1 MAEFSVEYS
10 IDDQNRLVSFN
21 ENWDPFALQNSSA
34 HLVAENISGQSL
46 FEHISG
52 EELSQLWRYIIDGVR
67 KRQSSAEFDFR
78 CDSPDFKRFMRMRV
92 WHQKDRVV
100 FTSTL
105 LRTKAASGLKIFDVK
120 PTRSKLQILAC
131 SWCKSIKAG
140 ETLWLE
146 PEIAVE
152 RMQLLEHD
160 HPPEISHG
168 ICPVCYSR
176 VWDDFERQL
185 KS

>member
-1 MAEFSVEYS
+1 MAELSIEYS

-21 ENWDPFALQNSSA
+21 DNWNPFALENSSA

-46 FEHISG
+46 FAYISG

-67 KRQSSAEFDFR
+67 KRRTSVEFDFR

-92 WHQKDRVV
+92 WPHDDRVV
-100 FTSTL
+100 FTSTI
-105 LRTKAASGLKIFDVK
+105 LRTKAASGLKIFDVN
-120 PTRSKLQILAC
+120 PPRSKLLILAC
-131 SWCKSIKAG
+131 SWCKSIKAS
-140 ETLWLE
+140 ETTWLD

-152 RMQLLEHD
+152 RMRLLEHD

-168 ICPVCYSR
+168 ICPACYSN
-176 VWDDFERQL
+176 VWDDFEKQL